1 METVYERGAFERP
14 AVLFDFD
21 GTIADTG
28 PAVLSISRRALAA
41 QGYDLEAVGDLRQLI
56 GPPLVDG
63 FMLVTGGSRD
73 EALELVDVYRG
84 LFNEYVAPD
93 DYPPFPGIP
102 ELLRALSDRGTKI
115 AVATSRLDETARQ
128 MIAALDLP
136 PFDIIAGRLEPG
148 RATKADCIRAC
159 LDGLGMGP
167 SDAVMVGDRHHDVL
181 GAHEVGLPCIGVWRD
196 EPARAELAASGADG
210 LCRDATELGWLLG
223 VDGGFMERFA

>member
-41 QGYDLEAVGDLRQLI
+41 RGYDLEAVGDLRQLI

-73 EALELVDVYRG
+73 EALELVDVYRE

-115 AVATSRLDETARQ
+115 AVATSRLDETAR
-128 MIAALDLP
+128 
-136 PFDIIAGRLEPG
+136 
-148 RATKADCIRAC
+148 
-159 LDGLGMGP
+159 
-167 SDAVMVGDRHHDVL
+167 
-181 GAHEVGLPCIGVWRD
+181 
-196 EPARAELAASGADG
+196 
-210 LCRDATELGWLLG
+210 
-223 VDGGFMERFA
+223 